1 MAAKGSAT
9 TGLARRKTAAAAA
22 AAFTAMYDAGGMG
35 RRIKSWNPQST
46 GPQSVLKGHDKIRNR
61 SRDVVRNDWAGESGV
76 QKWTTALV
84 GTGIVPRWKN
94 KTIAADWKLHVK
106 TCDADGVLDA
116 YGLQALG
123 VRSWATSGEVF
134 LRRRWRDISLVERGF
149 MAAPVQYQLIESD
162 FCPLFDADM
171 WRGMPSGN
179 VIRQGIEFNRFGRRV
194 AYWMYPEHPG
204 DKARGISPMPDDL
217 IRISAQDVKH
227 CFEPLRPGQIR
238 GVSPLANILVRLRNS
253 ADFEDA
259 VLDRQK
265 LGNLFVAF
273 LKRNIPSGAN
283 LEYDPVTG
291 LPTFYNKQGEPLAAL
306 EPGMFQE
313 LMPGEEMQF
322 ANPPEPGT
330 SFPDYMRVTH
340 RGTAAGLGLPYE
352 LHTGDIQDVSDRT
365 LRVVINEFRRYC
377 EQRQWHLAIPNL
389 CQPMVDWWA
398 EAMTLVGWPAA
409 QAVEAKDCT
418 WHPQGWEYI
427 HPVQDVE
434 GKAKAIEAGLT
445 SRSAE
450 ILKRGEDPE
459 EVDEQRK
466 ADRDREEKYD
476 LLPKPGEPGGPPAPA
491 PKQPQVD
498 DRLVEIL
505 AAFSQTSERMQGVLV
520 DALRAQQERHAPA
533 PQPAESIAQ
542 IAAVAAAAAVQ
553 PAMTQMAE
561 MFAKAIEAVTAVATR
576 PATPVAIENNLP
588 AAAVTVNVEPTPI
601 TVQPP
606 NVINNVQPAEV
617 KVELPDREI
626 TSAIEHDDQG
636 RIVNVTQTA
645 KTLN

>member
-1 MAAKGSAT
+1 MTTPRATGVAK
-9 TGLARRKTAAAAA
+9 RKQTAVAQ
-22 AAFTAMYDAGGMG
+22 AAFQALYDAAGNG
-35 RRIKSWNPQST
+35 RRIKSWNPKST

-61 SRDVVRNDWAGESGV
+61 ARDVVRNDWAGESGV
-76 QKWTTALV
+76 QKWTTALIGV
-84 GTGIVPRWKN
+84 GIVPRWKD
-94 KTIAADWKLHVK
+94 KTIGEEWKLQVK

-116 YGLQALG
+116 YSMQALA
-123 VRSWATSGEVF
+123 VRAWASSGEVF
-134 LRRRWRDISLVERGF
+134 LRRRWRDPSLVDRGY

-162 FCPLFDADM
+162 FCPIFDAEQ
-171 WRGMPSGN
+171 WIGMPKGN
-179 VIRQGIEFNRFGRRV
+179 TIRQGIEFNRFGRRV

-204 DKARGISPMPDDL
+204 DKSLGLPSLPTGL
-217 IRISAQDVKH
+217 IRIPAADIKH
-227 CFEPLRPGQIR
+227 VFEPLRPGQLR

-273 LKRNIPSGAN
+273 IKRTIPAGAQI
-283 LEYDPVTG
+283 EYDAVTG
-291 LPTFYNKQGEPLAAL
+291 LPTFYSKTGEPLASL

-330 SFPDYMRVTH
+330 SFPEYMKTTH

-377 EQRQWHLAIPNL
+377 EQRQWHLAIPSV

-398 EAMTLVGWPAA
+398 EAMALTSWSADRVA
-409 QAVEAKDCT
+409 QAKACT
-418 WHPQGWEYI
+418 WHPHGWEYI

-459 EVDEQRK
+459 EVDEQR
-466 ADRDREEKYD
+466 RVDREREEDFD
-476 LLPKPGEPGGPPAPA
+476 LLPQPGEPGGPPAPA
-491 PKQPQVD
+491 PQPQPQVD
-498 DRLVEIL
+498 DRMLQIL
-505 AAFSQTSERMQGVLV
+505 TAFSQTSERMQGLFV
-520 DALRAQQERHAPA
+520 DAMRGQQ
-533 PQPAESIAQ
+533 QPVPVQPTVGAEQIAQ
-542 IAAVAAAAAVQ
+542 IAATAAAAAVQ
-553 PAMTQMAE
+553 PMAE
-561 MFAKAIEAVTAVATR
+561 MFAKAIEAIAAVAAR
-576 PATPVAIENNLP
+576 PATPV
-588 AAAVTVNVEPTPI
+588 TVQNNVEPTPLNVAVQAPSVAI
-601 TVQPP
+601 T
-606 NVINNVQPAEV
+606 NNVPPAEV
-617 KVELPDREI
+617 SVSLPNRERVTEVEYDEATGEI
-626 TSAIEHDDQG
+626 IKSTTIEKSILQ
-636 RIVNVTQTA
+636 
-645 KTLN
+645 